1 MNAYIPTRKDL
12 EEIVS
17 KSVKETIEKSL
28 PGAIRKATRKKWLRT
43 DDVMELLQCSRRHV
57 QYLRDSEQ
65 LSFSQNGR
73 TIIYDIDE
81 IEAFLNKHKVAGTSN
96 E

>member
-12 EEIVS
+12 EDIVS
-17 KSVKETIEKSL
+17 KSVEESIKKAL

-43 DDVMELLQCSRRHV
+43 DDVMEILQCSRRHV

-65 LSFSQNGR
+65 LPFSQNGR

-81 IEAFLNKHKVAGTSN
+81 VEAYLNIHKVSH
-96 E
+96 EDK

>member
-12 EEIVS
+12 EEL
-17 KSVKETIEKSL
+17 IEKSVEKSISNSL
-28 PGAIRKATRKKWLRT
+28 PRAIRKATRKKWLRT

-81 IEAFLNKHKVAGTSN
+81 IEAFLNTHKVK
-96 E
+96 

>member
-12 EEIVS
+12 EELIE
-17 KSVKETIEKSL
+17 KSVEKSISNSL

-81 IEAFLNKHKVAGTSN
+81 IEAFLNTHKVEGIK
-96 E
+96 EL